1 MNSQN
6 PSNLLKT
13 KNTRTILILLVV
25 SLTALCLTNCSPQDT
40 TPAATQPTITPV
52 DISQPSIG
60 SINAN
65 GVLLPNHQLLLS
77 FGSGG
82 LVESVAVELG
92 ENVQAGQKLVQL
104 DTTQAQM
111 AVKQALIE
119 LSAAQENYDLIEANL
134 PAEKNAQKAAAAYEL
149 LAAQQALERLQSNA
163 DTDKAAAYNEM
174 VAAQQAVGDVK
185 YQLYYFTIPST
196 LKGNDPIE
204 ALEFAQEHLDQARA
218 DYEPY
223 KNQPDEEVPRL
234 NRNPNPRDEY
244 QQRLKDKLDGAQR
257 DYNSALRWSE
267 LEAALADAE
276 VRLAEAKKEHER
288 LQNGPDPDKVALAE
302 ARVANAQAQL
312 NLISGESQ
320 SAEQL
325 NLAQARVDTAHAQLQ
340 EAHTQLE
347 QLRLQAPLDGVISA
361 IHIDEGEWAMPGA
374 VVVEMLDLSSWQVE
388 TKNVGEL
395 EIGRVKIGQTAQ
407 VRFNAFQAK
416 PVPGQVKAIS
426 PESVVQQGD
435 ITYTLVIALEPTD
448 LNLRPGMTAR
458 VEILIE

>member
-1 MNSQN
+1 MISQN

-13 KNTRTILILLVV
+13 NNTRSILILLVV
-25 SLTALCLTNCSPQDT
+25 SLTALCLTNCNPQDS
-40 TPAATQPTITPV
+40 TPVATQATITPV

-60 SINAN
+60 SISAN

-77 FGSGG
+77 FGSGSFI
-82 LVESVAVELG
+82 ESVAVELG
-92 ENVQAGQKLVQL
+92 ENVQAGQTLVQL
-104 DTTQAQM
+104 ETTQARM
-111 AVKQALIE
+111 AVKQAEME
-119 LSAAQENYDLIEANL
+119 LAIAQENYDLVESNL
-134 PAEKNAQKAAAAYEL
+134 PLELSATMAAADLEL
-149 LAAQQALERLQSNA
+149 MVARQALDRLYSNA
-163 DTDKAAAYNEM
+163 DTARVTSYNEM

-204 ALEFAQEHLDQARA
+204 ALEFAIGQLDQARA

-257 DYNSALRWSE
+257 DYNSALRWFE

-276 VRLAEAKKEHER
+276 VRLTDAKKEHER
-288 LQNGPDPDKVALAE
+288 LQNGPDPDKIALAE

-312 NLISGESQ
+312 NLVSGESQ
-320 SAEQL
+320 TAEQL
-325 NLAQARVDTAHAQLQ
+325 NLAQEKVEAAHAQLQ
-340 EAHTQLE
+340 EARTQLE

-416 PVPGQVKAIS
+416 TVNGQVKAIS

-458 VEILIE
+458 VEISIE

>member
-6 PSNLLKT
+6 PRNLQK
-13 KNTRTILILLVV
+13 KQNTRIKFILLVLCL
-25 SLTALCLTNCSPQDT
+25 SALCLTNCSPQNSI
-40 TPAATQPTITPV
+40 PAAEEPTITPV
-52 DISQPSIG
+52 VISQPSTGIV
-60 SINAN
+60 SAN

-77 FGSGG
+77 FGAGG

-92 ENVQAGQKLVQL
+92 KNVQAGQTLVQL
-104 DTTQAQM
+104 EITQAEM
-111 AVKQALIE
+111 AINQAEIE

-134 PAEKNAQKAAAAYEL
+134 PAKNQAEKAAASYEL
-149 LAAQQALERLQSNA
+149 LAAQQALEGLHSNA
-163 DTDKAAAYNEM
+163 DTAKAAAYNEM
-174 VAAQQAVGDVK
+174 VAAQQAAGDVK

-196 LKGNDPIE
+196 LNGNDPIE
-204 ALEFAQEHLDQARA
+204 TLEFVKGQLDQARA

-244 QQRLKDKLDGAQR
+244 QQRLKDRLDGAQR
-257 DYNSALRWSE
+257 DYNAALRWLE

-276 VRLAEAKKEHER
+276 VRLADAELEYER
-288 LQNGPDPDKVALAE
+288 LQNGPDPDEVALAQ

-312 NLISGESQ
+312 DLVSGESQ
-320 SAEQL
+320 TDEQL
-325 NLAQARVDTAHAQLQ
+325 NLAQARVETAQAQLQ
-340 EAHTQLE
+340 EAQL
-347 QLRLQAPLDGVISA
+347 QLDLLTLRAPLDGVISA
-361 IHIDEGEWAMPGA
+361 IHIGEGEWAMPGA

-395 EIGRVKIGQTAQ
+395 EIGRVEIGQTAQ

-416 PVPGQVKAIS
+416 TVNGEVKAIS

-458 VEILIE
+458 VEIMIE